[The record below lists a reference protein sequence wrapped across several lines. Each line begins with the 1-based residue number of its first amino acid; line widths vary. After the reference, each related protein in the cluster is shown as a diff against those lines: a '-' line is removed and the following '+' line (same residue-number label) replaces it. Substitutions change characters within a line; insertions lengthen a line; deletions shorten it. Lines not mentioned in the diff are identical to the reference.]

1 MLMPKPLVIVV
12 AAVMTVAAI
21 GAALL
26 RSAPKGP
33 GEPAAAARPDPDSGL
48 VRAMTFTEPKK

>member
-1 MLMPKPLVIVV
+1 MPKPLVIVV

>member
-1 MLMPKPLVIVV
+1 MPKPLVIVV

-21 GAALL
+21 VAVLL
-26 RSAPKGP
+26 RSAPKGS
-33 GEPAAAARPDPDSGL
+33 GEPAAAASADPDSGL

>member
-1 MLMPKPLVIVV
+1 MPKPLVIVV

-21 GAALL
+21 VAVLL
-26 RSAPKGP
+26 RSAPKGS
-33 GEPAAAARPDPDSGL
+33 GEPAAASADPDSGL